1 MIIQV
6 GVLKNQLYL
15 EAVLEKIQVAKK
27 LFVMEVERGQEVF
40 IPKDLSIKRFP
51 QSFRFYDPIFYIID
65 EIFNG
70 EKKTIYHLKTQY
82 SLKSLEEKDKLK
94 SFYKIIGVIS
104 DKEQEKM
111 SFKQT

>member
-1 MIIQV
+1 V

-51 QSFRFYDPIFYIID
+51 
-65 EIFNG
+65 
-70 EKKTIYHLKTQY
+70 
-82 SLKSLEEKDKLK
+82 
-94 SFYKIIGVIS
+94 
-104 DKEQEKM
+104 
-111 SFKQT
+111 